1 MEVHPPHHP
10 LHSWRDF
17 LIHIV
22 TITIGLLIALG
33 IESAAEAM
41 HHRHLLHHAETNL
54 HAELAVNRE
63 LIAKDERQLAAA
75 KSQYT
80 ENLRLFTAARD
91 HAAATTEPQF
101 RWSWDGPES
110 AAWSAARDTG
120 AIALMPYETAQAYS
134 VVYGQQEF
142 VERQA
147 ETYIADIY
155 RIAAPLQGDRKVA
168 DLRPAELDTMIATTQ
183 QTLADISHLHDLC
196 SSLDTLYANTEHQL

>member
-33 IESAAEAM
+33 IESAAESV
-41 HHRHLLHHAETNL
+41 HHRHLLHHAEANL
-54 HAELAVNRE
+54 HAELSANRE

-75 KSQYT
+75 KSQYI

-91 HAAATTEPQF
+91 HVATTAEPQF
-101 RWSWDGPES
+101 RWYWSGTQS

-120 AIALMPYETAQAYS
+120 AIALMPYETAQGYS
-134 VVYGQQEF
+134 IVYGQQEF
-142 VERQA
+142 VGHQA
-147 ETYIADIY
+147 AVYIADIY
-155 RIAAPLQGDRKVA
+155 RIAAPIEGDRKLA
-168 DLRPAELDTMIATTQ
+168 DLRPAEIDAMIANTQ
-183 QTLADISHLHDLC
+183 QTLADIAQLHDLC
-196 SSLDTLYANTEHQL
+196 TSLDTIYANTEHQL